1 MNISQVMSDGITDA
15 MREASREAIIDY
27 EIRRLKALIGQ
38 MQSTVEYIEFEWE
51 EYKKEK
57 S

>member
-1 MNISQVMSDGITDA
+1 MSDGITDA
-15 MREASREAIIDY
+15 MRESPKEAIIDY

-51 EYKKEK
+51 EYQKEK